1 MAKKILNHRIV
12 EIDVLRTIAIVLMV
26 TYHTAYDLK
35 FFYDMPIDL
44 YGQTWE
50 AIRILTVSLF
60 LLVSGMASHLSGKPA
75 KRAGIVLLA
84 AVVVSAATYMY
95 DSKTFIY
102 FGILHCIGIG
112 LLVLIPLRKLK
123 ELLIPIGAVLICIPA
138 PTAPLP
144 TLDYYPL
151 LPWAGYMLI
160 GSGIGHFLY
169 VRNNFKLIPRQL
181 PVLTA
186 PGKHALLIYLIHQP
200 IILMTLR
207 LIW

>member
-1 MAKKILNHRIV
+1 MKSRIT
-12 EIDVLRTIAIVLMV
+12 EIDLLRTVAIGMMV
-26 TYHTAYDLK
+26 AYHIAYDLHV
-35 FFYDMPIDL
+35 FYDVSIHL
-44 YGQTWE
+44 NSAGWE
-50 AIRILTVSLF
+50 AFRILTVSLF
-60 LLVSGMASHLSGKPA
+60 LLVSGMASHLSSKPI
-75 KRAGIVLLA
+75 KRVGIVLLA
-84 AVVVSAATYMY
+84 AMAITVSTYIY
-95 DSKTFIY
+95 NPNTFIY
-102 FGILHCIGIG
+102 FGILHCISLG
-112 LLVLIPLRKLK
+112 LLALIPLRTLK
-123 ELLIPIGAVLICIPA
+123 ELLIPIGIVLLCIPV

-169 VRNNFKLIPRQL
+169 VRNNFKLIPKQL